1 MKNLLPVLVLV
12 LGVFAVGFI
21 VLKGKQPDA
30 GPAVVS
36 PRTTSDDAKPARS
49 SKPASSS
56 KGASPK
62 TRQVSLSDAPGFGD
76 GGSSIGD
83 AITAGIPP
91 GAGFQGS
98 SSSVQV
104 FGGDAETLKMLQPQI
119 EEMARN
125 QRTADIDK
133 KMGGIK
139 QFVKMNPEQENR
151 LADFLNSQ
159 RDPAA
164 DFISKI
170 LGGQAP
176 MQAEVEEFAASVIGT
191 DENPQ
196 LDRFM
201 DTLLNDEQKEQFKAF
216 RKDEARSEIESQTN
230 MQMAQMQS
238 LLRLKPDQ
246 ADALRDVLRA
256 DATAN
261 VGAGFTAQSY
271 VDRQEKMKEDL
282 APILTP
288 QQMETYIKKMSAPR
302 GIDFSELQ
310 PSSGNFGNGGR

>member
-12 LGVFAVGFI
+12 FGVFAVGFI

-36 PRTTSDDAKPARS
+36 PSATSGDP
-49 SKPASSS
+49 KPASSS
-56 KGASPK
+56 KEASVK
-62 TRQVSLSDAPGFGD
+62 TRRVSLSDAPGFGD
-76 GGSSIGD
+76 AARGVGGNSIGD

-104 FGGDAETLKMLQPQI
+104 IGGDAETLKILQPQI

-170 LGGQAP
+170 LGGQEP

-271 VDRQEKMKEDL
+271 VDRHEKMKEDL